1 MSVENILPFLGV
13 CALMFSAFM
22 TAIYLLEI
30 ITKAYFPSK
39 DFDQAS
45 LDHVKEAPVRLW
57 GPMAVITAVMVS
69 VTFWSTP
76 LFNFLETV
84 AKGVF

>member
-1 MSVENILPFLGV
+1 ME
-13 CALMFSAFM
+13 
-22 TAIYLLEI
+22 
-30 ITKAYFPSK
+30 
-39 DFDQAS
+39 S
-45 LDHVKEAPVRLW
+45 LDHVKEAPAKLW

-69 VTFWSTP
+69 VTLWATP

>member
-1 MSVENILPFLGV
+1 MHHSHIISPTIHY
-13 CALMFSAFM
+13 AL
-22 TAIYLLEI
+22 
-30 ITKAYFPSK
+30 KFPSK
-39 DFDQAS
+39 DFDEAS